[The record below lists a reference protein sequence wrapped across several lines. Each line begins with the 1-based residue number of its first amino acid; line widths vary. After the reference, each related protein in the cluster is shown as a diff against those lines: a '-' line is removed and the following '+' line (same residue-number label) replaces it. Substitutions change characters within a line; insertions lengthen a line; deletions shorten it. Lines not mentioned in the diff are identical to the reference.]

1 MFQDCLWCFVCCDHS
16 QQRSGVANKPTNCSY
31 YICLVLKGNARKEY
45 VVLGLRATGMMHSSL
60 ASNSS
65 LDHDQFNEIR
75 WKLRRHLAPP
85 SSVVK
90 CSW

>member
-1 MFQDCLWCFVCCDHS
+1 MVQDCLWSFVCCDQL
-16 QQRSGVANKPTNCSY
+16 QQRSGVENKPESH
-31 YICLVLKGNARKEY
+31 
-45 VVLGLRATGMMHSSL
+45 VLGLRATGMMYCSL

-75 WKLRRHLAPP
+75 WKLRRRFAPP
-85 SSVVK
+85 NSVVD